1 MLTWEQWLEK
11 SNDSLEASRILLEHQ
26 KPVKAANCAYYAAY
40 QMVTG
45 VLIKQKLSPREE
57 YGNWSHLDTQEM
69 YHTHICQKADLGYKE
84 KVALINLRSGF
95 RNLLIKRYA
104 ADYGFDKGI
113 DMALSRILWRDA
125 SRLIRLLETLIKRGA
140 L

>member
-1 MLTWEQWLEK
+1 VLTWEQWQQK

-26 KPVKAANCAYYAAY
+26 KPVKAASCAYYAAY

-45 VLIKQKLSPREE
+45 VLIKMKLNPRNE
-57 YGNWSHLDTQEM
+57 YGNWSHLETLEM
-69 YHTHICQKADLGYKE
+69 YRTHICQKADLGHKE
-84 KVALINLRSGF
+84 KSTLISLRSSF
-95 RNLLIKRYA
+95 RNLLFKRYA

-113 DMALSRILWRDA
+113 DMILSRTLWRDA
-125 SRLIRLLETLIKRGA
+125 SRLVRLLENLIKIGA